1 MKSKLQLILSS
12 ILSGFIAVFVYQ
24 SLQDAP
30 QPQAVLTT
38 PQTVPVKYLAPSTL
52 ENADFIDA
60 AAKTIDGVV
69 HVKNISS
76 YGGSQSSWLRN
87 FYGNSTPQKI
97 GTGSGVVVSPDGYII
112 TNYHVIEAATDI
124 EVTTN
129 DNKKYN
135 ATLIGS
141 DAYTDIAVLKI
152 DSDQPLEYI
161 SFGDSDNAQIG
172 EWVLA
177 VGNPFNL
184 NATVTAGIISAKARD
199 LNLRDDKNQF
209 FIQTD
214 AAVNQ
219 GNSGG
224 ALVNLKGE
232 LVGINTAISS
242 LTGGFVGYS
251 FAVPSNIARKVFED
265 LLEYGN
271 VQKGLMGV
279 QGAALNADIASELN
293 VVETEGFYVSSVE
306 PEMGAAKAGIQ
317 PQDIIKSV
325 DGFNIN
331 KFSDLTGHLSS
342 KRPGD
347 KVHVKYIRKGVEKE
361 TTVRL
366 EKTSRALFIGLELQ
380 NLEEEER
387 KKFNLDYGVKIT
399 RNQNRGLLRYGIEEG
414 YYILEINQNK
424 MEDVDKITNYT
435 LEDVDNIL
443 FMGPDGEKVLI
454 PFKY

>member
-24 SLQDAP
+24 SLQDAS

-347 KVHVKYIRKGVEKE
+347 KVHVKYIRNGIEKE

-424 MEDVDKITNYT
+424 MEGVDKITNYT

-443 FMGPDGEKVLI
+443 FMGRDGEKVLI

>member
-325 DGFNIN
+325 DEFNIN

-347 KVHVKYIRKGVEKE
+347 KVHVKYIRNGIEKE

-443 FMGPDGEKVLI
+443 FMGRDGEKVLI